1 MSVQTREEAITAVL
15 KTLQPRIDMDLAV
28 ALNRPMK
35 PDDMLE
41 LATAVSF
48 ASGRETDIADLRNV
62 GGLFLQLSTSGRP
75 VPGTMSQAFVSVV
88 TEGLLP
94 EDLARRLAGSVGRI
108 GWVQEY
114 CSPSGSW
121 HRYGNSPSGAPGAKY

>member
-1 MSVQTREEAITAVL
+1 
-15 KTLQPRIDMDLAV
+15 MDLAV